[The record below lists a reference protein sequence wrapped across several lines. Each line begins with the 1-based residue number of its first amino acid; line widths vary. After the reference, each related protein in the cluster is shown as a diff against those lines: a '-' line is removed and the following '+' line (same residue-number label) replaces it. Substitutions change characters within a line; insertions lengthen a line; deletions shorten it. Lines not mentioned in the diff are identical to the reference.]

1 MEQSSF
7 DVSAHPN
14 PGVDEIFLNVKGE
27 KPGVVYCT
35 VSQISGQIMQES
47 KWDYPGNSQQITLST
62 GNLLPGVYLI
72 ELRSENVK
80 KVIRWVK
87 L

>member
-1 MEQSSF
+1 
-7 DVSAHPN
+7 
-14 PGVDEIFLNVKGE
+14 
-27 KPGVVYCT
+27 
-35 VSQISGQIMQES
+35 MQET

-62 GNLLPGVYLI
+62 GNFLPGIYLI
-72 ELRSENVK
+72 ELRSEKVK

>member
-1 MEQSSF
+1 MEESLF

-14 PGVDEIFLNVKGE
+14 PGTDEIFLNVKGE
-27 KPGVVYCT
+27 KPSVVYCT
-35 VSQISGQIMQES
+35 ITQITGQIMQET
-47 KWDYPGNSQQITLST
+47 KWDFPGDSQQITLST

-72 ELRSENVK
+72 ELKSENVK